1 MVSSVDQVKTVL
13 EKKAC
18 YTHRSKEEGAYHA
31 KGGHMKK
38 QQGQSRGRGSE
49 RQMWTRA
56 LIVVY
61 KGRNG

>member
-13 EKKAC
+13 EKKA
-18 YTHRSKEEGAYHA
+18 YYINRSKEEGTYHA

-38 QQGQSRGRGSE
+38 RQGQSRGRGSE

-56 LIVVY
+56 IIVVY